1 MPYKVN
7 IMTFL
12 EPYIIDISNAIK
24 KYFVNLCWDLK
35 KKKKKPFINQEGER
49 PVQSGPFY
57 QSEVKQTLTESPEYL
72 N

>member
-35 KKKKKPFINQEGER
+35 KKKKKKN
-49 PVQSGPFY
+49 
-57 QSEVKQTLTESPEYL
+57 LL
-72 N
+72 

>member
-35 KKKKKPFINQEGER
+35 KKKKT
-49 PVQSGPFY
+49 FY
-57 QSEVKQTLTESPEYL
+57 KSRGRETSLVRSFLL
-72 N
+72 V